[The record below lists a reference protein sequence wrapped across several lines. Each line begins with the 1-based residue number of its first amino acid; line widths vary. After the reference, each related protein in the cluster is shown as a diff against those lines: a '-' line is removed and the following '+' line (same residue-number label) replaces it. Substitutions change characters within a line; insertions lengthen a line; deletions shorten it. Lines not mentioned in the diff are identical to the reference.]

1 MSDFNDFGFSTVSAD
16 EYEAQ
21 QTKTVDTAK
30 EVVSTATASMKPELE
45 KIESKISGLTDSM
58 RVLSDEMADRKEEL
72 NDKWSSRMNE
82 VEDLILP
89 LLQNLAK
96 DGDKREWIKWPNRTD
111 ILNKQIDEI
120 NLNLRINGK
129 DANLHGK
136 GNGPIDSFINA
147 LSNKFKFNL
156 KVSDYQQNAISSGSD
171 ASAAAYIELYI
182 KDRTFWGVGINS
194 NTVVASFQAIING
207 INRSGY

>member
-1 MSDFNDFGFSTVSAD
+1 MLKIKSLSSYMETEKVMSDFNDFGFSTVSAD

-111 ILNKQIDEI
+111 ILNKQID
-120 NLNLRINGK
+120 
-129 DANLHGK
+129 
-136 GNGPIDSFINA
+136 
-147 LSNKFKFNL
+147 
-156 KVSDYQQNAISSGSD
+156 AIKAVTRGD
-171 ASAAAYIELYI
+171 
-182 KDRTFWGVGINS
+182 F
-194 NTVVASFQAIING
+194 
-207 INRSGY
+207 